1 LSISNTKISSLKG
14 VEVKGRISDYGTPIE
29 AKRTREAELKKLAE
43 AESRR
48 EDGDWDL
55 ANPNIDEEG
64 LAANALFGHL
74 VSQNIL
80 DEMDDETKELLKSKI
95 EKLKELKSSY
105 NPTEDDSQDY
115 IYDEMSDLEDEIEQL
130 QVKYGDVY
138 YIIPTTYRSYNGIY
152 NFEVVGQRGKEYMV
166 GTYDDMYEAAI
177 EKTEQLLDDVGLDG
191 LKKELWMNN
200 LDKDSIRE
208 YIEEFYDNDIRE
220 SPESHFRQDDYE
232 LTDEQEERKEQLENQ
247 ISDLKEQ
254 LENTQEE
261 DEINDLE
268 QQIDEL
274 QDEFDSI
281 EPDDEPTEEM
291 IEEKVSQYVKRAMR
305 DPANW
310 FESMGL
316 EDSIQYYVNMKGV
329 AKDIVDH
336 DGIGTI
342 SSYDGSYDDVYI
354 TGYDGTKYTRYNFVV
369 VRTN

>member
-1 LSISNTKISSLKG
+1 
-14 VEVKGRISDYGTPIE
+14 V
-29 AKRTREAELKKLAE
+29 
-43 AESRR
+43 
-48 EDGDWDL
+48 
-55 ANPNIDEEG
+55 
-64 LAANALFGHL
+64 
-74 VSQNIL
+74 

-200 LDKDSIRE
+200 LDKDSMRE

-291 IEEKVSQYVKRAMR
+291 IEEKVSQYVKRVMR

-316 EDSIQYYVNMKGV
+316 EDSIKYYVNMRGV
-329 AKDIVDH
+329 AEDIVDS

-354 TGYDGTKYTRYNFVV
+354 TGPNNTRYNFVV